1 MTSLKN
7 PTRPMGRALA
17 AVLATAAIAALGAVA
32 SPAFAANGAELLKN
46 QCIACHAVSKPASFS
61 KERLLER
68 KGPDLYY
75 AGAKFNRDW
84 LVGWLQ
90 NPTVLR
96 TGGAMFIHAVKPGE
110 AGAPDVMDPSK
121 VAAHPK
127 LSAEDATA
135 AADAL
140 MALRD
145 DSLVAKGAFKGE
157 ALNASMAALLFNKL
171 RGCASCHSAK
181 PGVGGQ
187 SGPELYSAGD
197 RLQPDFV
204 VEYIRNPQKFDPHV
218 WMPKLDLNDADVQKL
233 SGYLTTLKQ
242 KGTAP

>member
-1 MTSLKN
+1 MTPHEN
-7 PTRPMGRALA
+7 PTRKLGRALA
-17 AVLATAAIAALGAVA
+17 AVLATAAIAALGAAA
-32 SPAFAANGAELLKN
+32 SPAFAANGAELLKS
-46 QCIACHAVSKPASFS
+46 QCIACHAVSKPASFT

-75 AGAKFNRDW
+75 AGVKFNRDW

-96 TGGAMFIHAVKPGE
+96 TGGAMYFHAVKPGE
-110 AGAPDVMDPSK
+110 AGSADVVDPAK

-127 LSAEDATA
+127 LSAEDAAA

-145 DSLVAKGAFKGE
+145 DSLVTKGAFKGE
-157 ALNASMAALLFNKL
+157 PVNASMSALLFNKL

-181 PGVGGQ
+181 PGAGGQ
-187 SGPELYSAGD
+187 SGPELQSVGD
-197 RLQPDFV
+197 RLQPDFM

-233 SGYLTTLKQ
+233 TGYLTTLKQ
-242 KGTAP
+242 KGATP